1 MNTLN
6 EWEAA
11 ELNPECNPGGPDTGG
26 ETRNLI
32 HRKMF
37 LEDIHRDIRE
47 GFDLEPL

>member
-11 ELNPECNPGGPDTGG
+11 ETNPDCNPGGPDTG
-26 ETRNLI
+26 EMRDLI

-37 LEDIHRDIRE
+37 LDDIRRDIRE